1 MGLWDKLTGE
11 LIDIVEWVD
20 DSRDTLVYRFQRYN
34 NEIKYGAKLTVREGQ
49 VAVFVNEGKLADVY
63 QPGMYTLQTENMPI
77 MSTLRGWKYGFSSPF
92 KAEVYFVAT
101 RIFTDAKWGTK
112 NPIMLRDPEFGMVR
126 LRAFGNFAY
135 RVSDPSGLIRNIV
148 GTDGRFTVDELGD
161 QLRDM
166 LVARL
171 AAALGEAK
179 VAALDLAAH
188 QDEVGKVLVTR
199 LKDDFAPFGLEV
211 VSLVIEN
218 ISMPPEVEAAMDKRT
233 SMGVLGNLSAY
244 TQFQAANAIGDAAK
258 NPGGAAG
265 AGMGIGAGFA
275 MGNQMAAQMAQAMG
289 GVQQPMQGAGMQGG
303 GMQGPPP
310 IPQAVSFYAVIDGKQ
325 AGPFDGGALQSQ
337 LQAGQISRQTL
348 VWKQGMAAWTAA
360 GEVPELASLFAA
372 VPPPLPPLPPHG

>member
-11 LIDIVEWVD
+11 LVDIVEWTD

-126 LRAFGNFAY
+126 LRAFGNFTY
-135 RVSDPSGLIRNIV
+135 RVSDASVLIKNIV

-166 LVARL
+166 LVSRF
-171 AAALGEAK
+171 AAALGESK

-188 QDEVGKVLVTR
+188 QDEVAKLLVSR
-199 LKDDFAPFGLEV
+199 LKEDFAPFGLEV
-211 VSLVIEN
+211 VTLAIEN

-233 SMGVLGNLSAY
+233 SMGVIGNMGTY
-244 TQFQAANAIGDAAK
+244 TQFQAANAIADAAK
-258 NPGGAAG
+258 NPGGGAG
-265 AGMGIGAGFA
+265 ATMGLGAGFA
-275 MGNQMAAQMAQAMG
+275 MGNQMASQMSQAMG
-289 GVQQPMQGAGMQGG
+289 GANAAAPAV
-303 GMQGPPP
+303 QGPPP
-310 IPQAVSFYAVIDGKQ
+310 IPQAVSFYAVVGGKQ
-325 AGPFDGGALQSQ
+325 SGPFDETALQSHI
-337 LQAGQISRQTL
+337 GSGEVTRQTL
-348 VWKQGMAAWTAA
+348 VWKQGMSAWTPA
-360 GEVPELASLFAA
+360 GQVPELSGLFAA
-372 VPPPLPPLPPHG
+372 VPPPLPPQ

>member
-1 MGLWDKLTGE
+1 MGIWDKLKGE
-11 LIDIVEWVD
+11 LVDIVEWLD

-34 NEIKYGAKLTVREGQ
+34 NEIKYGAKLIVREGQ
-49 VAVFVNEGKLADVY
+49 IAVFVNEGKLADVY

-126 LRAFGNFAY
+126 LRAFGNFSY
-135 RVSDPSGLIRNIV
+135 RVSDASVLIKNIV

-166 LVARL
+166 LVSRF

-179 VAALDLAAH
+179 VAALDLASH
-188 QDEVGKVLVTR
+188 QDEVAKLLITR

-211 VSLVIEN
+211 ATLAIEN

-233 SMGVLGNLSAY
+233 SMGVIGNMSAY

-265 AGMGIGAGFA
+265 ASMGLGAGFA
-275 MGNQMAAQMAQAMG
+275 MGNQMAGTIAQAFNSPA
-289 GVQQPMQGAGMQGG
+289 QQSPPPIA
-303 GMQGPPP
+303 PPP
-310 IPQAVSFYAVIDGKQ
+310 IPQSISYFAVVDGKQ
-325 AGPFDGGALQSQ
+325 SGPFDTAALQAHIGS
-337 LQAGQISRQTL
+337 GQITRQTL
-348 VWKQGMAAWTAA
+348 VWKQGMSAWTAA
-360 GEVPELASLFAA
+360 GQVAELGNLFAA
-372 VPPPLPPLPPHG
+372 VPPPLPTP

>member
-1 MGLWDKLTGE
+1 MGLWDKLKGE
-11 LIDIVEWVD
+11 LVDIVEWLD

-34 NEIKYGAKLTVREGQ
+34 NEIKYGAKLVVREGQ

-126 LRAFGNFAY
+126 LRAFGNFSY
-135 RVSDPSGLIRNIV
+135 RVSDPSGLIKNIV

-166 LVARL
+166 LVSRF

-179 VAALDLAAH
+179 VAALDLASH
-188 QDEVGKVLVTR
+188 QDEVAKLLIGR
-199 LKDDFAPFGLEV
+199 LKEDFAPFGLEV
-211 VSLVIEN
+211 VTLAIEN

-233 SMGVLGNLSAY
+233 SMGVIGNMAAY

-265 AGMGIGAGFA
+265 ASMGLGAGFA
-275 MGNQMAAQMAQAMG
+275 MGNQMASTIAGAMNSPNAR
-289 GVQQPMQGAGMQGG
+289 QPPPIA
-303 GMQGPPP
+303 PPP
-310 IPQAVSFYAVIDGKQ
+310 IPQEVSFFAVVDGKQ
-325 AGPFDGGALQSQ
+325 NGPFDAGALQSHIGS
-337 LQAGQISRQTL
+337 GQITRQTL

-360 GEVPELASLFAA
+360 GQVPELSNLFAA
-372 VPPPLPPLPPHG
+372 VPPPLPAQ

>member
-11 LIDIVEWVD
+11 LVDIIEWMD
-20 DSRDTLVYRFQRYN
+20 DSRDTLVYRFPRYN

-49 VAVFVNEGKLADVY
+49 VACFVNEGKLADVY

-126 LRAFGNFAY
+126 LRAFGNFTY
-135 RVSDPSGLIRNIV
+135 RASDPACLLKNIV

-166 LVARL
+166 LVSRF
-171 AAALGEAK
+171 AAALGESK
-179 VAALDLAAH
+179 VAALDLASH
-188 QDEVGKVLVTR
+188 QDEVAKLLITR

-211 VSLVIEN
+211 VTLNIEN

-233 SMGVLGNLSAY
+233 SMGVIGNMATY
-244 TQFQAANAIGDAAK
+244 TQFQAANAIADAAK
-258 NPGGAAG
+258 NPGGGAG
-265 AGMGIGAGFA
+265 ATMGLGAGFA
-275 MGNQMAAQMAQAMG
+275 MGNQMASQMSAAMG
-289 GVQQPMQGAGMQGG
+289 GMSAVPQQAPPPV
-303 GMQGPPP
+303 QGPPP
-310 IPQAVSFYAVIDGKQ
+310 IPQAISYYAVVDGKQ
-325 AGPFDGGALQSQ
+325 SGPFDAAALQSHVQ
-337 LQAGQISRQTL
+337 GGQVGRQTL
-348 VWKQGMAAWTAA
+348 VWKQGMSAWTPA
-360 GEVPELASLFAA
+360 GQVPELSGLFAA
-372 VPPPLPPLPPHG
+372 VPPPVPQ

>member
-11 LIDIVEWVD
+11 LVDIVEWTD
-20 DSRDTLVYRFQRYN
+20 DSRDTLVYRFPRYN

-63 QPGMYTLQTENMPI
+63 QPGMYTLTTENMPI
-77 MSTLRGWKYGFSSPF
+77 LSTLRGWKYGFSSPF
-92 KAEVYFVAT
+92 KSEVYFVAT

-126 LRAFGNFAY
+126 LRAFGNFTY
-135 RVSDPSGLIRNIV
+135 RVSDASVLIKNIV

-166 LVARL
+166 LVSRF

-211 VSLVIEN
+211 VTLNIEN
-218 ISMPPEVEAAMDKRT
+218 ISMPPEVEEAMDKRT
-233 SMGVLGNLSAY
+233 SMGVIGNMSAY
-244 TQFQAANAIGDAAK
+244 TQFQAANAIADAAK
-258 NPGGAAG
+258 NPGGGAG
-265 AGMGIGAGFA
+265 ATMGLGAGFA
-275 MGNQMAAQMAQAMG
+275 MGNQMAAQMSQAMG
-289 GVQQPMQGAGMQGG
+289 GMGG
-303 GMQGPPP
+303 GMNSPAASQPPPVQGPPP
-310 IPQAVSFYAVIDGKQ
+310 IPQAVSFYAVVDGKQ
-325 AGPFDGGALQSQ
+325 SGPFDEAALQSHVQ
-337 LQAGQISRQTL
+337 SGQIGRQTL
-348 VWKQGMAAWTAA
+348 VWKQGMPAWTPA
-360 GEVPELASLFAA
+360 GQVTELGSLFAA
-372 VPPPLPPLPPHG
+372 VPPPLPQ